1 MRTNFCSFLLLD
13 AFFDNEDLKVIIVAS
28 EVPFVGDDP
37 ITIQE
42 KAAKVDFLKDH
53 WPYNK
58 DELVRVLDKCFNWK
72 SQNENERKKDLKKR
86 GRFTSF
92 LLYYPGLS
100 IVFETVPLLLCTFLV
115 SLIGL
120 KSN

>member
-72 SQNENERKKDLKKR
+72 SQNENERKTRFIDKEAKR
-86 GRFTSF
+86 GRFTIFFLSF
-92 LLYYPGLS
+92 HY
-100 IVFETVPLLLCTFLV
+100 I
-115 SLIGL
+115 
-120 KSN
+120 